1 MKSHCPNQRNHALTL
16 VEVLLVISVIAIL
29 AALLLPALTPHHGT
43 AQRINCVNNLKQIGL
58 AYRIWAGDNGDKYP
72 MEISVTNGG
81 TMELMNTPDAW
92 KTFQVM
98 SDELSTPIVIY
109 CPEDSTHAG
118 YATNFG
124 DDLKNKIN
132 YFIGVDATNGSA
144 NIFLSGDNNFLLNNS
159 PANHGLVNVASN
171 ASLAWDASRH
181 VSVTKQ
187 GWFFKTKVGFGN
199 ISLADGSVQSL
210 SNSGLTN
217 MLHQTGLATN
227 RLAIP

>member
-1 MKSHCPNQRNHALTL
+1 MKPYLSKKGNQALTL

-29 AALLLPALTPHHGT
+29 AALLLPALVPHHGT

-58 AYRIWAGDNGDKYP
+58 AYRIWAGDNSDKYP

-98 SDELSTPIVIY
+98 SDELSAPIVIY
-109 CPEDSTHAG
+109 CPEDSAHGG

-124 DDLKNKIN
+124 DDLRNKIS
-132 YFIGVDATNGSA
+132 YFIGVDAKNGSV
-144 NIFLSGDNNFLLNNS
+144 NTFLSGDGNFLLNNL

-171 ASLAWDASRH
+171 ASLAWDTSRH

-187 GWFFKTKVGFGN
+187 GWFSKTKVGFGY
-199 ISLADGSVQSL
+199 IDLADGSVQQL

-217 MLHQTGLATN
+217 LLQQTGLATN